1 MVSTKRLLPTGE
13 CWCGYGAE
21 TATGSFFLAA
31 HDKAA
36 ESAAISVKY
45 GGVPRFLV
53 QHCYGPVGKSP
64 RREVHRWRS
73 KGKRGGE
80 AL

>member
-1 MVSTKRLLPTGE
+1 MVSAKRLVPTGE
-13 CWCGYGAE
+13 CWCDCGAE

-31 HDKAA
+31 HDGAA
-36 ESAAISVKY
+36 ESAAISVEH

-53 QHCYGPVGKSP
+53 QHCYGSAGKSP
-64 RREVHRWRS
+64 RREVDRWRS